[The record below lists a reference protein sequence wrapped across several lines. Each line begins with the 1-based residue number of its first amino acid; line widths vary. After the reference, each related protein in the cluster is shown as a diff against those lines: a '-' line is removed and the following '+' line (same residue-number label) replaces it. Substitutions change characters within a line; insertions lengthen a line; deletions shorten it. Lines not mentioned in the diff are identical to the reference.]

1 MTYIDGF
8 DFIGFIMI
16 FNREDK
22 INNQK
27 FYILGHDL
35 LISLF
40 LFSFFIDVLV
50 LLSVDYKYEQ
60 VYISSQ
66 WIWIFFIVT
75 VSYAIY
81 MVA

>member
-1 MTYIDGF
+1 MTCIDGF

-50 LLSVDYKYEQ
+50 LLSVDCKYEQ
-60 VYISSQ
+60 VKYTYQVNGYEYFLLLPFLMPS
-66 WIWIFFIVT
+66 IW
-75 VSYAIY
+75 
-81 MVA
+81 